1 MLCLN
6 NQPDYDNDNDEHDD
20 QMTTKQRP
28 PHHKEWFDIYGEL
41 FARLRDFYVI
51 EEDKNDPICNCNIEE
66 SGYSQ
71 DWARRIVKETSDK
84 YQCIDN

>member
-1 MLCLN
+1 MVELATEFSIQSGDRL
-6 NQPDYDNDNDEHDD
+6 
-20 QMTTKQRP
+20 
-28 PHHKEWFDIYGEL
+28 HKEWFDFYGEL